1 MKKRTFGRIA
11 AVGLAG
17 LTAIPAV
24 AIVASADVTIDA
36 SAKTLSGTAY
46 RLSWTTTRTT
56 TQTLA
61 TALLGTDGKYK
72 VTFQDYSQSDYPTTG
87 SFKDVG
93 VGIAPDYSGSK
104 YIDSTMNVN
113 YIKAQISNAVTVA
126 ENKADNDI
134 AVWKKKWNDAVDDFN
149 KWVDAANYVNS
160 AIATDPAAKSQF
172 TDSTGATITV
182 TAATAG
188 TNPYA
193 NTLNTLET
201 SEKTKSTVKYKC
213 NPVTETK
220 TMKQLSDEFSG
231 ILKVDIINGE
241 IKPGNTY
248 TLSLTGGSTTD
259 PGSTGSYGTYDIPVG
274 YRYADSKSYTVD
286 YVTWYPNL
294 SALRAVWGSATAVNT
309 RVPSPAYSATYCW
322 FDPTDGNYYTTSQ
335 ASNGYHPYAV
345 LVSSGTSASNT
356 EYAIYRVDNG
366 YYYYSWSSACAAA
379 GNDTSRITFIRNYTT
394 AGNYFSRLTGNFY
407 NYYED
412 ALYSS
417 NNNASLVVTLS
428 ANSAYGYYG
437 YDDPYYYYFLNR
449 GNSGSSSSSSLGGSS
464 VKIGNKSGWTNVR
477 SSIRSAKSGASLSV
491 TMNGETSIPEEIL
504 TALDGKD
511 VDVNFKLKNGA
522 VVTIN
527 GQDVSTPKDVNVAV
541 TYNTK
546 NVPSGL
552 VKKATNVNN
561 SLSTSQISVSSNTFG
576 GKIGVTVKYSA
587 NRAGCSAKIYRYN
600 SSRNSLQLVDTST
613 VSSSGKVTFDGMTQ
627 GGDFVIVLFE
637 K

>member
-46 RLSWTTTRTT
+46 RLSWTTTQTT

-72 VTFQDYSQSDYPTTG
+72 VTFQDYSQNSYPTG
-87 SFKDVG
+87 NFNVSVG
-93 VGIAPDYSGSK
+93 TAPKYSDSK

-113 YIKAQISNAVTVA
+113 YIKAQISNAITVA
-126 ENKADNDI
+126 GNIADNNI
-134 AVWKKKWNDAVDDFN
+134 ANWKKQWNDTVSDYN
-149 KWVDAANYVNS
+149 NWVDAVNYVKS
-160 AIATDPAAKSQF
+160 AVVANPEAERQF
-172 TDSTGATITV
+172 TDSQGSIQTV
-182 TAATAG
+182 NSTTM
-188 TNPYA
+188 TNPNPYE
-193 NTLNTLET
+193 NKINNLMSSQNILVTD
-201 SEKTKSTVKYKC
+201 KYECK
-213 NPVTETK
+213 PVTENK
-220 TMKQLSDEFSG
+220 TMKQLSDELG
-231 ILKVDIINGE
+231 TLKVDINSGVITSGT
-241 IKPGNTY
+241 TY
-248 TLSLTGGSTTD
+248 TLSLTGGSSTD
-259 PGSTGSYGTYDIPVG
+259 TGSTGSYGTYEIPAG
-274 YRYADSKSYTVD
+274 YRYSDTKSYTVD

-294 SALRAVWGSATAVNT
+294 PALRAVWGSAVAVNSKT
-309 RVPSPAYSATYCW
+309 PNPGYSTSLCW
-322 FDPTDGNYYTTSQ
+322 FDPTDGNYYTAAQVNS
-335 ASNGYHPYAV
+335 GYHPWAV
-345 LVSSGTSASNT
+345 LVSYGATTSNT
-356 EYAIYRVDNG
+356 EYAVYRVDNG
-366 YYYYSWSSACAAA
+366 YYYHTWSSACAAA
-379 GNDTSRITFIRNYTT
+379 GNDTSRITFVRNYTS
-394 AGNYFSRLTGNFY
+394 AGNYFSRVTGSFY

-412 ALYSS
+412 ALYASR
-417 NNNASLVVTLS
+417 NNSSLVVLVNG
-428 ANSAYGYYG
+428 NSAYGSY
-437 YDDPYYYYFLNR
+437 YDDPYYYYFMNR

-464 VKIGNKSGWTNVR
+464 VKIGNKSGWSNVR

-527 GQDVSTPKDVNVAV
+527 GQDISTPKDVNVAV

>member
-24 AIVASADVTIDA
+24 AIVASADVAVDNVQNSISGEAYYFKFSATKRTYQSIATYNNTTNTVVFNDNNQTGVDNAPTAIGAYPVPSNGVYYTEKNMANTIKSGLETARDQENSKQKDDILKGWKNQWEDYAWYMRNKAAIEALEADA
-36 SAKTLSGTAY
+36 TMVSPSGTVFHNYDTA
-46 RLSWTTTRTT
+46 S
-56 TQTLA
+56 QPNEA
-61 TALLGTDGKYK
+61 TKDYVQYTVSVTIEPKSMKNISEEIGSK
-72 VTFQDYSQSDYPTTG
+72 VNITN
-87 SFKDVG
+87 
-93 VGIAPDYSGSK
+93 GIITPGSK
-104 YIDSTMNVN
+104 YSVN
-113 YIKAQISNAVTVA
+113 
-126 ENKADNDI
+126 
-134 AVWKKKWNDAVDDFN
+134 
-149 KWVDAANYVNS
+149 
-160 AIATDPAAKSQF
+160 
-172 TDSTGATITV
+172 
-182 TAATAG
+182 TAA
-188 TNPYA
+188 
-193 NTLNTLET
+193 
-201 SEKTKSTVKYKC
+201 
-213 NPVTETK
+213 
-220 TMKQLSDEFSG
+220 
-231 ILKVDIINGE
+231 
-241 IKPGNTY
+241 
-248 TLSLTGGSTTD
+248 GSTT

-477 SSIRSAKSGASLSV
+477 SSIRSAKSGASLDV